1 MKLTRSIYSKA
12 AAAALALAAIGTA
25 GVAQARGD
33 VYWSVGV
40 QAAPGISVGVGNA
53 YPAYPVYTAPVY
65 VAPPVVYYP
74 SNYYVRP
81 APVYYSQG
89 YYYGPT
95 YYRVHG
101 KRKHHRHHHA
111 YRY

>member
-12 AAAALALAAIGTA
+12 AAAALALAAMGTA
-25 GVAQARGD
+25 GLAQARGE

-53 YPAYPVYTAPVY
+53 YPAYPVY

-74 SNYYVRP
+74 STYYVRP

-89 YYYGPT
+89 YYYGPS
-95 YYRVHG
+95 YYRVHS
-101 KRKHHRHHHA
+101 KRRHHHRHYA